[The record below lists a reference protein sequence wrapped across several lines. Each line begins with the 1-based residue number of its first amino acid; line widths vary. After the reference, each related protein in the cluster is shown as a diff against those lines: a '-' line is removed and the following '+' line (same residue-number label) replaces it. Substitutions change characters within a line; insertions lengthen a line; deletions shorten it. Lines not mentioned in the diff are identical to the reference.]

1 LHFFCQPSW
10 HKQHHPAAGRSKAG
24 CPSSNLHCKP
34 IRTRTHFPLQREPSK
49 DRRYDTRG
57 KRQARLPGIGL
68 SNSKDSELKESHIA
82 VWLAPAKNVC
92 FKFQSTRSFL
102 MSQFKVVTR
111 LSAAF
116 GALLVL
122 LGVVSVVGL
131 IGMSKINGA
140 LTSIVDRS
148 TEEMTLAQ
156 TMRSSLDQRSIAIR
170 DMMLVDNEAGM
181 KAIVEKI
188 KHEEGIYA
196 DASRT
201 LNDIFVSSGLITD
214 TEKTLLAKLITDEA
228 STRPLMAN
236 VAQLIISDDK
246 ASAGKA
252 LLQDVVPKQ
261 TEWRGTLRSLIEL
274 EKATMHDKANRAE
287 SSYAQLRV
295 ATISAALA
303 ALIVGVIA
311 ALLITRS
318 ILKQLGAEPSEAQR
332 VASEIADGNLTVPV
346 MVAPGA
352 SGSLMAS
359 LEAMRA
365 QLSSIVSG
373 IKTSADSIAVAAN
386 EMAQGNVDLSQR
398 TEEQAASLEQTAA
411 SMEELTST
419 VKQNTDNAKQANMLA
434 QTASDAATAGGQV
447 VERVVTKMR
456 DISAS
461 ASKVGE
467 IINLIEGIAF
477 QTNILALNAA
487 VEAARAGE
495 QGRGFAVVAG
505 EVRTLAQR
513 CASAAKQVKEQIG
526 ESLDHVDTGSGL
538 VAEAGKSMSELL
550 GSVKQVTDI
559 MGEISAASSEQSRGI
574 EQVSIAVGQ
583 MDEVTQQNAALVEQA
598 TAAAQAM
605 ADQARSLR
613 EAVGVF
619 RVGVGSH

>member
-1 LHFFCQPSW
+1 
-10 HKQHHPAAGRSKAG
+10 
-24 CPSSNLHCKP
+24 
-34 IRTRTHFPLQREPSK
+34 
-49 DRRYDTRG
+49 
-57 KRQARLPGIGL
+57 
-68 SNSKDSELKESHIA
+68 
-82 VWLAPAKNVC
+82 
-92 FKFQSTRSFL
+92 

-122 LGVVSVVGL
+122 LGVVSIVGL
-131 IGMSKINGA
+131 FGMSRIDEA

-156 TMRSSLDQRSIAIR
+156 TMRSSLDQRSIALR
-170 DMMLVDNEAGM
+170 DMMLVDNEGDI

-196 DASRT
+196 DASRA
-201 LNDIFVSSGLITD
+201 LNDIFVSSGAITD
-214 TEKTLLAKLITDEA
+214 TEQTLLAKLKDDEA

-236 VAQLIISDDK
+236 VVQLIVANDK

-252 LLQDVVPKQ
+252 LMQDVVPKQ
-261 TEWRGTLRSLIEL
+261 TQWRGTLRSLIEL
-274 EKATMHDKANRAE
+274 EKTTMHDKANRAE
-287 SSYAQLRV
+287 SSYVELRV
-295 ATISAALA
+295 AMIGAAFA
-303 ALIVGVIA
+303 ALIVGVIG

-332 VASEIADGNLTVPV
+332 VASEIADGNLTVS
-346 MVAPGA
+346 VAIARGA

-365 QLSSIVSG
+365 QLSGIVGG

-411 SMEELTST
+411 SMEQLTST

-434 QTASDAATAGGQV
+434 QTASDAATAGGHV

-467 IINLIEGIAF
+467 IITLIEGIAF

-513 CASAAKQVKEQIG
+513 CASAAKQVKDQIG
-526 ESLDHVDTGSGL
+526 ESLNHVDTGSGL
-538 VAEAGKSMSELL
+538 VAEAGKSMNEL
-550 GSVKQVTDI
+550 
-559 MGEISAASSEQSRGI
+559 
-574 EQVSIAVGQ
+574 
-583 MDEVTQQNAALVEQA
+583 
-598 TAAAQAM
+598 
-605 ADQARSLR
+605 
-613 EAVGVF
+613 
-619 RVGVGSH
+619 

>member
-1 LHFFCQPSW
+1 
-10 HKQHHPAAGRSKAG
+10 
-24 CPSSNLHCKP
+24 
-34 IRTRTHFPLQREPSK
+34 
-49 DRRYDTRG
+49 
-57 KRQARLPGIGL
+57 
-68 SNSKDSELKESHIA
+68 
-82 VWLAPAKNVC
+82 
-92 FKFQSTRSFL
+92 

-111 LSAAF
+111 LSVAF

-122 LGVVSVVGL
+122 LGVVSIVGL
-131 IGMSKINGA
+131 FGMSRINEA

-156 TMRSSLDQRSIAIR
+156 TMRSSLDQRSIALR
-170 DMMLVDNEAGM
+170 DMMLVDNEGGI
-181 KAIVEKI
+181 KTIVEKI

-196 DASRT
+196 DASRAV
-201 LNDIFVSSGLITD
+201 NHIFVSSGAITD
-214 TEKTLLAKLITDEA
+214 AEQTLLAKLKDDEA

-236 VAQLIISDDK
+236 VVQLILANDK

-252 LLQDVVPKQ
+252 LMQDVVPKQ
-261 TEWRGTLRSLIEL
+261 TQWRSTLRSLIEL
-274 EKATMHDKANRAE
+274 EKTTMHDKANQAE
-287 SSYAQLRV
+287 STYVQLRV
-295 ATISAALA
+295 AMIGAAFA
-303 ALIVGVIA
+303 ALIVGVIG

-332 VASEIADGNLTVPV
+332 VAGEIADGNLSVPV
-346 MVAPGA
+346 VIARGA

-365 QLSSIVSG
+365 QLSSIVMG

-434 QTASDAATAGGQV
+434 QTASDAATAGGHV

-456 DISAS
+456 DISDS
-461 ASKVGE
+461 ASKVSE
-467 IINLIEGIAF
+467 IISLIEGIAF

-495 QGRGFAVVAG
+495 QGRGFDVVAG
-505 EVRTLAQR
+505 EVRNLSQR
-513 CASAAKQVKEQIG
+513 SAAAAREIKSLIGDSVDQVDAGAK
-526 ESLDHVDTGSGL
+526 LVD
-538 VAEAGKSMSELL
+538 EAGATMQEIVE
-550 GSVKQVTDI
+550 SVRRVTDI
-559 MGEISAASSEQSRGI
+559 MSEIAAASQEQLSGI
-574 EQVSIAVGQ
+574 EQVNQAIAQ

-598 TAAAQAM
+598 SAAAASMQQQA
-605 ADQARSLR
+605 AHLSAS
-613 EAVGVF
+613 VGVF
-619 RVGVGSH
+619 KLGGDAGAGRSAPAIASLHPARPRAAGKTSPLRSVATTRQAANGVEQWESF

>member
-1 LHFFCQPSW
+1 
-10 HKQHHPAAGRSKAG
+10 
-24 CPSSNLHCKP
+24 
-34 IRTRTHFPLQREPSK
+34 
-49 DRRYDTRG
+49 
-57 KRQARLPGIGL
+57 
-68 SNSKDSELKESHIA
+68 
-82 VWLAPAKNVC
+82 
-92 FKFQSTRSFL
+92 

-111 LSAAF
+111 LSVAF

-122 LGVVSVVGL
+122 LGVVSIVGL
-131 IGMSKINGA
+131 FGMSRINEA

-156 TMRSSLDQRSIAIR
+156 TMRSSLDQRSIALR
-170 DMMLVDNEAGM
+170 DMMLVDNEGDI

-188 KHEEGIYA
+188 KHEEEIYA
-196 DASRT
+196 DASRAV
-201 LNDIFVSSGLITD
+201 NHIFVSSGAITD
-214 TEKTLLAKLITDEA
+214 AEQTLLAKLITDEA

-236 VAQLIISDDK
+236 VVQLIVANDK

-252 LLQDVVPKQ
+252 LMQDVVPKQ
-261 TEWRGTLRSLIEL
+261 TQWRGTLRSLIEL
-274 EKATMHDKANRAE
+274 EKTTMHDKANQAE

-295 ATISAALA
+295 AMIGAAFA
-303 ALIVGVIA
+303 ALIVGVIG

-332 VASEIADGNLTVPV
+332 VASEIADGNLTVS
-346 MVAPGA
+346 VAIARGA

-365 QLSSIVSG
+365 QLSGIVGG

-434 QTASDAATAGGQV
+434 QTASDAATAGGHV

-456 DISAS
+456 DISDS
-461 ASKVGE
+461 ASKVSE
-467 IINLIEGIAF
+467 IISLIEGIAF

-513 CASAAKQVKEQIG
+513 SATAAKEIKNLICESVERINIG
-526 ESLDHVDTGSGL
+526 SKLVD
-538 VAEAGKSMSELL
+538 EAGSTMQEIVNA
-550 GSVKQVTDI
+550 VKGVNSL
-559 MGEISAASSEQSRGI
+559 MAEITLASSEQHTGI
-574 EQVSIAVGQ
+574 DQVNKAVVN
-583 MDEVTQQNAALVEQA
+583 MDEATQQNAALVEES
-598 TAAAQAM
+598 AAAAESLKQQAHILLEEIS
-605 ADQARSLR
+605 AFDISRAGNLNVTTTAIR
-613 EAVGVF
+613 
-619 RVGVGSH
+619 